1 MTRLNVVAGLAG
13 FYFIRDNKDNVGNNL
28 PKGQYEVPLAIQDR
42 TFNTDGTFNYNV
54 DPPNPT
60 EHPYWS
66 PEFFG
71 DVIMVNG
78 LVWPNMN
85 VDRGA
90 YRFRILDG
98 STARF
103 YNLSFSNGMPFTVI
117 GTEGG
122 YLKTAAPVTSILIA
136 PGERFDIIADFSAV
150 APGTKVTLLNSA
162 STPYPTGSSPDP
174 PPPAKS
180 CSSRSAARTG
190 KRRRSSR
197 RN

>member
-1 MTRLNVVAGLAG
+1 
-13 FYFIRDNKDNVGNNL
+13 
-28 PKGQYEVPLAIQDR
+28 
-42 TFNTDGTFNYNV
+42 
-54 DPPNPT
+54 
-60 EHPYWS
+60 
-66 PEFFG
+66 
-71 DVIMVNG
+71 
-78 LVWPNMN
+78 MN

-103 YNLSFSNGMPFTVI
+103 YNLSFPNGMPFTVI

-162 STPYPTGSSPDP
+162 STPYPPGAPRIRRRPDR
-174 PPPAKS
+174 S
-180 CSSRSAARTG
+180 CSSGWWRRPGTPKLDRHARPCRLRDPNLPT
-190 KRRRSSR
+190 RRDAPP
-197 RN
+197 